1 MTRHHLEH
9 SLLQTQWDN
18 NLSWSS
24 FPSVTMVIFNTTRR
38 RAILFAFFPIM
49 ILYLIYTLKLHLF
62 VPAITTWPSQRQII
76 TELTTLVRHK
86 LWPWTTEADQLEE
99 YYKELEYQQEKAAR
113 VPFSRHIVAV
123 GDLHGDLPNA
133 RRVLKFSNVIDDSG
147 DWSGEVD
154 FLVQTGD
161 IIDR

>member
-1 MTRHHLEH
+1 
-9 SLLQTQWDN
+9 
-18 NLSWSS
+18 
-24 FPSVTMVIFNTTRR
+24 MVIFNTTRR

-49 ILYLIYTLKLHLF
+49 TLYLIYTLKLHLF
-62 VPAITTWPSQRQII
+62 IPAMTTWPTQRQII
-76 TELTTLVRHK
+76 TELTTFTRHK
-86 LWPWTTEADQLEE
+86 LWPWTIEADKFEDYEE
-99 YYKELEYQQEKAAR
+99 ELEYQQEKVIR